1 MYKVY
6 AKLDT
11 NNCIISIEGTAFHTE
26 QELTDQGYIYI
37 DEGEDGDV
45 YGHCQPNYLIRKYGY
60 PIIDAQFRYNYK
72 LVDMIPTLLT
82 DEEKESLY
90 SPVTYQPSEQE
101 KINSQLILEIAKLKA
116 GIK

>member
-6 AKLDT
+6 ANLDT

-37 DEGEDGDV
+37 DEGEDGDI
-45 YGHCQPNYLIRKYGY
+45 YGHCQPNYLITKFGS
-60 PIIDAQFRYNYK
+60 PIIDDQLRYNYK
-72 LVDMIPTLLT
+72 LVDIIPTLLT
-82 DEEKESLY
+82 EEEKELLY
-90 SPVTYQPSEQE
+90 PPVAYQPSDQE
-101 KINSQLILEIAKLKA
+101 KINSQLMLEIAKLKA